1 MTKCKNAIGIAVV
14 ILGCVLAISCTDE
27 KPVFANMEAYA
38 HEDGTYRGS
47 FIDRGL
53 IQVNVQFI
61 LVDGVIREVTFRHLQ
76 GIEPPY
82 HLENEEEPYKSVI
95 QQYEEALQYLVG
107 KPLSHHLIHF
117 TNPGTWCK
125 PKWTDIR
132 VLPFDLEKLYL
143 PFGMHFRAGSID
155 IPTCGRKDE
164 DQRKRNATG
173 NNVAHLL

>member
-107 KPLSHHLIHF
+107 KPLSHHLIHLYE
-117 TNPGTWCK
+117 PGNLVQTEVDGYSGATIRSGK
-125 PKWTDIR
+125 IISAVRDALSRGVYRYTDLWPER
-132 VLPFDLEKLYL
+132 
-143 PFGMHFRAGSID
+143 
-155 IPTCGRKDE
+155 
-164 DQRKRNATG
+164 
-173 NNVAHLL
+173 